1 MNTYSITY
9 DGDLRCTLVHDDS
22 GQRVITDAPK
32 DNHGRGEAFSPTD
45 LCCAALGACL
55 TTVMG
60 IAARKEGIRI
70 DGARLAVEKRM
81 SAQPPRRIV
90 GIAVR
95 LAMPPGVPRARR
107 AHLEQV
113 ARTCPVALS
122 LHPDIAQ
129 DIVFTWPD

>member
-1 MNTYSITY
+1 MNTYTISY

-22 GQRVITDAPK
+22 GQRLVTDAPK

-60 IAARKEGIRI
+60 IHARKEGLRI
-70 DGARLAVEKRM
+70 EGTRLSVEKRM
-81 SAQPPRRIV
+81 STQPPRRIIGV
-90 GIAVR
+90 AIT
-95 LAMPPGVPRARR
+95 LTMPPGVPRERR
-107 AHLEQV
+107 AFLEQA

-129 DIVFTWPD
+129 DVQFVWPD